1 MSAANFQI
9 GYTAAIAALYGNE
22 DFNTMHAIFE
32 KDYSDGWLWR
42 KEWQFFPEKSAEAA
56 KFTVLENELQET
68 FAPHEIPTTTTYP
81 IIGYI

>member
-32 KDYSDGWLWR
+32 KDYSDG
-42 KEWQFFPEKSAEAA
+42 
-56 KFTVLENELQET
+56 
-68 FAPHEIPTTTTYP
+68 
-81 IIGYI
+81 